1 VKDPVGR
8 HFWPFYKGRDGCR
21 SPMQWTPENNAGF
34 SPADPWLPVHNNYPE
49 RNVANQSADSDSL
62 LNTFRQLI
70 QIRKAEPA
78 LQRGDF
84 VPIFDDPQYLLAFF
98 RTYQAQQ
105 ILVVLNFSSREL
117 LFEMPEGN
125 WVALFG
131 TEPPT
136 TEFLTIM
143 PFDIRLF
150 KKTP

>member
-1 VKDPVGR
+1 
-8 HFWPFYKGRDGCR
+8 
-21 SPMQWTPENNAGF
+21 
-34 SPADPWLPVHNNYPE
+34 
-49 RNVANQSADSDSL
+49 
-62 LNTFRQLI
+62 
-70 QIRKAEPA
+70 
-78 LQRGDF
+78 
-84 VPIFDDPQYLLAFF
+84 
-98 RTYQAQQ
+98 
-105 ILVVLNFSSREL
+105 LNFSSREL